1 MLIVLH
7 RIIHRIADK
16 LVSPDFYKRYVHL
29 PPDDIVPLEIQNNP
43 KLFPYFENC
52 RGATDGTHIGAFVPT
67 TEQARFR
74 SRKGT
79 LTQNVLAMATFDGRF
94 AHLLPGW
101 EGSASDGALWL
112 DARGHDLRI
121 KPGNYYLGD
130 AGFLSCDSLLVP
142 YRAVR
147 YHLKEWA
154 RSDKR

>member
-7 RIIHRIADK
+7 RIIHQIADK
-16 LVSPDFYKRYVHL
+16 LVSPDFYKHYVHL

-43 KLFPYFENC
+43 KLFLYFENC
-52 RGATDGTHIGAFVPT
+52 RGVTDGTHISAFVPT

-79 LTQNVLAMATFDGRF
+79 LTQNVLTTATFDGRF

-112 DARGHDLRI
+112 DAHGHDLRI

-130 AGFLSCDSLLVP
+130 AGFPSCDSLLVP

-154 RSDKR
+154 WSDKR